1 VDVSAGTKFHI
12 LTAERCDLAIAQARL
27 YSKQQERSVSPAD
40 PGGRIWCCHQR
51 IAFLFGYE
59 FHWTTL
65 IALRRNRQD
74 ALAMQ
79 CQCGFADGYV
89 LKERMQSRQA
99 IVPRPRTIA
108 ARTFE
113 VFEELPQESC
123 IEVLHPQFG
132 GRASEA
138 LGCETEQQTEG
149 VPIGC
154 YGVRACAKLFLQSV
168 GKETLDE
175 RLKAGTSHRLPP
187 G

>member
-1 VDVSAGTKFHI
+1 MSAGTKFHI

-27 YSKQQERSVSPAD
+27 YSKQQERSVPPAD

-59 FHWTTL
+59 FHWTTF
-65 IALRRNRQD
+65 IPLRRNRQD

-89 LKERMQSRQA
+89 LKKRVQSRQA
-99 IVPRPRTIA
+99 IVPRPRTVA
-108 ARTFE
+108 ARAFE

-123 IEVLHPQFG
+123 IEILHPQFG

-138 LGCETEQQTEG
+138 LGCETEQETEG

-168 GKETLDE
+168 GKETLDK